1 MAAKREETARKVEK
15 LLRQGKLDGAIEEY
29 VKIVK
34 AKPKDWA
41 TMNALG
47 DLYMRNKQ
55 TDQAVTQYSR
65 VADHFFHEGFYPKAA
80 ALYKKILKVKPSE
93 DQARVQ
99 LAEVSVKLGLLVDA
113 KGHWMDLQ
121 RQRRKRGDL
130 RGAEEIT
137 IKLGE
142 LDSDDLDARWAGIRA
157 RMNADPVAAIGQL
170 SELATDLGEQGRA
183 KDALKALREVVGLD
197 PTNLEHRAKLVR
209 VCLAN
214 GDITGAQEYL
224 TRDVVGDD
232 PALMLALVEVELRG
246 GRHEPAREVLERILA
261 LTPDA
266 RDQVTALGWALNET
280 DVDAA
285 FVCLDQVVRVTAA
298 AADWDGAAALLQE
311 FVARAPNHVP
321 ALVKLVEVCVD
332 AGLEAPMYGAQ
343 GQLAD
348 AYLSQGLAAEARV
361 IAEDL
366 VTREPWERTH
376 IDRLRQALVAVGEP
390 DPDAFIAER
399 LSAPVTNREDFTTL
413 QEEAA
418 HDVVSVASSRLE
430 PDAPAEPVIPVV
442 IEQGAVSVQ
451 FEPDAPAEPAFIEQD
466 PDVPPAYVPESAG
479 TPPTHVGEPP
489 VGHGSINETSL
500 DVYDL
505 TAALDG
511 AAPVSGE
518 AQVDLTSVLDGTSPA
533 ESAPEPAAADP
544 EPAPVS
550 GEAQVDLMSMLGELE
565 SAESVPEPAAADP
578 EPAPATPQPVYDSA
592 PLGAVFESFREQVA
606 TGNVD
611 EDIAGEQFQLGLTY
625 RQMGMLDEAIEA
637 LEVAVRSPQFQFE
650 AGLLLGRMCQEQG
663 VSDKAVS
670 WLELASQ
677 VPAPTVEDSRALMY
691 ELGEVLEAVGETARA
706 LAVFRELQ
714 AATGAYRDVMT
725 RVERLSRVQSGG

>member
-1 MAAKREETARKVEK
+1 MAKREEAARKVEN
-15 LLRQGKLDGAIEEY
+15 LIRQGRLDDAIKEY
-29 VKIVK
+29 AKVIQ

-47 DLYMRNKQ
+47 DLYVRNRQ

-65 VADHFFHEGFYPKAA
+65 VADHFFHEGFHSKAA

-93 DQARVQ
+93 EQARLR
-99 LAEVSVKLGLLVDA
+99 LAEISVKQGLLVDA
-113 KGHWMDLQ
+113 KGYWTDLQ

-130 RGAEEIT
+130 LGAEEIT

-142 LDSDDLDARWAGIRA
+142 LDSNDLDARWAGIRA
-157 RMNADPVAAIGQL
+157 MMTAGDTVAVIGRL
-170 SELATDLGEQGRA
+170 SELATDLGEQGRV
-183 KDALKALREVVGLD
+183 KDALAALREVVELD
-197 PTNLEHRAKLVR
+197 STNLENRAKLVR
-209 VCLAN
+209 ACLAS
-214 GDITGAQEYL
+214 GDVTGAQEYL
-224 TRDVVGDD
+224 TREIVGDD

-246 GRHEPAREVLERILA
+246 GRYEPAHEVLERILT

-266 RDQVTALGWALNET
+266 RDQVTALGWALSET

-285 FVCLDQVVRVTAA
+285 FVCFDQVVMVTAA

-343 GQLAD
+343 AKLAD
-348 AYLSQGLAAEARV
+348 AYLTQGFAAEARV

-366 VTREPWERTH
+366 VAREPWERAH
-376 IDRLRQALVAVGEP
+376 IDRLRQALVALGEP

-399 LSAPVTNREDFTTL
+399 LSAPVTSHEELTTL
-413 QEEAA
+413 QDEAA
-418 HDVVSVASSRLE
+418 DDVVSAVSGRLE
-430 PDAPAEPVIPVV
+430 PDAPAEPVTPVI

-451 FEPDAPAEPAFIEQD
+451 FEPDAPGEPVIIEQD
-466 PDVPPAYVPESAG
+466 PGVPPAYVPDSRVAG
-479 TPPTHVGEPP
+479 TQPTRVGEPP
-489 VGHGSINETSL
+489 VGRGSIDETSG

-505 TAALDG
+505 TAALEP

-518 AQVDLTSVLDGTSPA
+518 AQVDLTSELGEMSPA
-533 ESAPEPAAADP
+533 EIVPEPAAADP
-544 EPAPVS
+544 EPAPV
-550 GEAQVDLMSMLGELE
+550 LE
-565 SAESVPEPAAADP
+565 TKRA
-578 EPAPATPQPVYDSA
+578 PAPTPQPVHASV
-592 PLGAVFESFREQVA
+592 PLDAVFESLREQVA
-606 TGNVD
+606 TGDLD
-611 EDIAGEQFQLGLTY
+611 EDVAGEQFQLGLTY

-637 LEVAVRSPQFQFE
+637 LEVAVRSPQFPFE

-663 VSDKAVS
+663 VSDKAIS

-691 ELGEVLEAVGETARA
+691 ELGEVLEAVGETGRA

-714 AATGAYRDVMT
+714 AEAGAYRDVGT
-725 RVERLSRVQSGG
+725 RIDRLSRVQTGG

>member
-1 MAAKREETARKVEK
+1 MAAKREEAARKVEK
-15 LLRQGKLDGAIEEY
+15 LLRQGRLGGAIEEY
-29 VKIVK
+29 AKVIQ

-47 DLYMRNKQ
+47 DLYVRNKQ

-65 VADHFFHEGFYPKAA
+65 VADYFFHEGFYSKAA

-93 DQARVQ
+93 DQARLQ
-99 LAEVSVKLGLLVDA
+99 LAEVSVKQGLLVDA
-113 KGHWMDLQ
+113 KKYWLDLQ

-130 RGAEEIT
+130 RGADEIT

-142 LDSDDLDARWAGIRA
+142 LDTNDLDARWAGIRA
-157 RMNADPVAAIGQL
+157 MMNAGEPVAAIGQL

-183 KDALKALREVVGLD
+183 KDALTALREVVELD
-197 PTNLEHRAKLVR
+197 PTNLENRVKLVR
-209 VCLAN
+209 ACLAN
-214 GDITGAQEYL
+214 GDMTGAQEHL
-224 TRDVVGDD
+224 TQDVVGDD

-246 GRHEPAREVLERILA
+246 GRHEPAREVLERILT

-266 RDQVTALGWALNET
+266 RDQVTAMGWTLSET
-280 DVDAA
+280 DVDAG
-285 FVCLDQVVRVTAA
+285 FVCLDQVVRVTTA

-311 FVARAPNHVP
+311 FVARAPNRVP

-348 AYLSQGLAAEARV
+348 AYLAQGLAAEARV
-361 IAEDL
+361 IAE
-366 VTREPWERTH
+366 
-376 IDRLRQALVAVGEP
+376 
-390 DPDAFIAER
+390 R
-399 LSAPVTNREDFTTL
+399 LSAPVTSHEEFTTL
-413 QEEAA
+413 QGEAA

-430 PDAPAEPVIPVV
+430 PDAPAEPVI
-442 IEQGAVSVQ
+442 
-451 FEPDAPAEPAFIEQD
+451 IEQD
-466 PDVPPAYVPESAG
+466 PGVPPAYVPESRVGG
-479 TPPTHVGEPP
+479 TRPTPVGEPP
-489 VGHGSINETSL
+489 VGRGSVNEASG

-505 TAALDG
+505 TAALDTT
-511 AAPVSGE
+511 APVSGPVSGE
-518 AQVDLTSVLDGTSPA
+518 EEVDLTSVLGEMSP
-533 ESAPEPAAADP
+533 
-544 EPAPVS
+544 
-550 GEAQVDLMSMLGELE
+550 
-565 SAESVPEPAAADP
+565 AESVPEPVAADP
-578 EPAPATPQPVYDSA
+578 EPAPAPETRSAPAPTPQPVHASA
-592 PLGAVFESFREQVA
+592 PLDAVFESFREQVA
-606 TGNVD
+606 TGDLD
-611 EDIAGEQFQLGLTY
+611 EDVAGEQFQLGLTY
-625 RQMGMLDEAIEA
+625 RQMGMLDDAITA

-706 LAVFRELQ
+706 LATFRELQ
-714 AATGAYRDVMT
+714 ADAGAYRDVGK
-725 RVERLSRVQSGG
+725 RVDRLSRV

>member
-1 MAAKREETARKVEK
+1 MAAKREEAARKVEK
-15 LLRQGKLDGAIEEY
+15 LLRQGRLGGAIEEY
-29 VKIVK
+29 AKVIQ

-47 DLYMRNKQ
+47 DLYVRNKQ

-65 VADHFFHEGFYPKAA
+65 VADHFFHEGFYSKAA

-99 LAEVSVKLGLLVDA
+99 LAEVSVKQGLLVDA
-113 KGHWMDLQ
+113 KKYWLDLQ

-130 RGAEEIT
+130 RGADEIT

-142 LDSDDLDARWAGIRA
+142 LDSNDLDARWAGIRA
-157 RMNADPVAAIGQL
+157 MMNAGDPVAAIGQL
-170 SELATDLGEQGRA
+170 SELATELGEQGRA
-183 KDALKALREVVGLD
+183 KDALTALREVVELD
-197 PTNLEHRAKLVR
+197 PTNLENRAKLVR
-209 VCLAN
+209 ACLAN
-214 GDITGAQEYL
+214 GDITGAQEHL
-224 TRDVVGDD
+224 TQDVVGDD
-232 PALMLALVEVELRG
+232 PALMLALVEVEFRG
-246 GRHEPAREVLERILA
+246 GRHEPAREVLERILT

-266 RDQVTALGWALNET
+266 RDQVTALGWALSET

-285 FVCLDQVVRVTAA
+285 FVCLDQVVRVTTA

-332 AGLEAPMYGAQ
+332 AGLEAPMYSAQ

-348 AYLSQGLAAEARV
+348 AYLAQGLAAEARV

-366 VTREPWERTH
+366 VTREPWERAH
-376 IDRLRQALVAVGEP
+376 IDRLRQALVALGEA

-399 LSAPVTNREDFTTL
+399 LSAPVTSHEEFTTS
-413 QEEAA
+413 QGEAA

-430 PDAPAEPVIPVV
+430 PDAPAEPVTPVTPVIPV
-442 IEQGAVSVQ
+442 IIDQGGVPVE
-451 FEPDAPAEPAFIEQD
+451 FEPETPAEPVIIEQD
-466 PDVPPAYVPESAG
+466 LGVPPAYAPEPGVAG
-479 TPPTHVGEPP
+479 TRPTPVGEPP
-489 VGHGSINETSL
+489 VGRESVNETSG

-505 TAALDG
+505 TAALDTT
-511 AAPVSGE
+511 APVSGLVPGPVSGE
-518 AQVDLTSVLDGTSPA
+518 EEVDLTSVLGEMSP
-533 ESAPEPAAADP
+533 
-544 EPAPVS
+544 
-550 GEAQVDLMSMLGELE
+550 
-565 SAESVPEPAAADP
+565 AESVPEPVATDP
-578 EPAPATPQPVYDSA
+578 EPAPAPETRSAPAPTPQPVHASA
-592 PLGAVFESFREQVA
+592 PLDAVFESFREQVA
-606 TGNVD
+606 TGDLD
-611 EDIAGEQFQLGLTY
+611 EDVAGEQFQLGLTY
-625 RQMGMLDEAIEA
+625 RQMGMLDDAIMA

-706 LAVFRELQ
+706 LATFRELQ
-714 AATGAYRDVMT
+714 ADAGAYRDVGK
-725 RVERLSRVQSGG
+725 RVDRLSRVQTGG

>member
-1 MAAKREETARKVEK
+1 MAAKREEAARKVEK

-29 VKIVK
+29 AKVIQ

-47 DLYMRNKQ
+47 DLYVRNKQ

-65 VADHFFHEGFYPKAA
+65 VADHFFHEGFYSKAA
-80 ALYKKILKVKPSE
+80 ALYKKILKVRPSE
-93 DQARVQ
+93 DQARLQ
-99 LAEVSVKLGLLVDA
+99 LAEVSVKQGLLVDA
-113 KGHWMDLQ
+113 KRYWLDLQ

-130 RGAEEIT
+130 RGADEIT

-142 LDSDDLDARWAGIRA
+142 LDTNDLDARWAGIRA
-157 RMNADPVAAIGQL
+157 MMNAGDPVAAIGQL
-170 SELATDLGEQGRA
+170 SQLATDLGEQGRA
-183 KDALKALREVVGLD
+183 KDAMTALREAVELD
-197 PTNLEHRAKLVR
+197 PTNLENRAKLVR
-209 VCLAN
+209 ACLAH
-214 GDITGAQEYL
+214 GDITGAQEHL
-224 TRDVVGDD
+224 TQDVVGDD

-246 GRHEPAREVLERILA
+246 GRHEPAREVLERILT

-266 RDQVTALGWALNET
+266 RDQVTALGWAVSET
-280 DVDAA
+280 DVDAG
-285 FVCLDQVVRVTAA
+285 FVCLDQVVRVTTA

-311 FVARAPNHVP
+311 FVARAPKHVP

-348 AYLSQGLAAEARV
+348 AYLAQGLAAEARV

-366 VTREPWERTH
+366 VTREPWERVH
-376 IDRLRQALVAVGEP
+376 IDRLRQALVALGEP

-399 LSAPVTNREDFTTL
+399 LSAPVTSHEEFTTS
-413 QEEAA
+413 QGEAA

-430 PDAPAEPVIPVV
+430 PDAPAEPVIPVIPV
-442 IEQGAVSVQ
+442 IIDQGGVPVQ
-451 FEPDAPAEPAFIEQD
+451 FEPDAPAEPVIPVIMEQD
-466 PDVPPAYVPESAG
+466 PGVPP
-479 TPPTHVGEPP
+479 TPVGEPP
-489 VGHGSINETSL
+489 VGRGSINETSG

-505 TAALDG
+505 TAALDTT
-511 AAPVSGE
+511 APVSGPVSGE
-518 AQVDLTSVLDGTSPA
+518 EEVDLTSVLGEMSPA
-533 ESAPEPAAADP
+533 ESVPEPVAADP
-544 EPAPVS
+544 EPAPVP
-550 GEAQVDLMSMLGELE
+550 AQ
-565 SAESVPEPAAADP
+565 SA
-578 EPAPATPQPVYDSA
+578 PAPTPQPVHASA
-592 PLGAVFESFREQVA
+592 PLDTVFESFREQVA
-606 TGNVD
+606 TGDLD
-611 EDIAGEQFQLGLTY
+611 EDVAGEQFQLGLTY
-625 RQMGMLDEAIEA
+625 RQMGMLDDAITA

-706 LAVFRELQ
+706 LATFRELQ
-714 AATGAYRDVMT
+714 ADAGAYRDVGK
-725 RVERLSRVQSGG
+725 RVDRLSRVQTGG

>member
-1 MAAKREETARKVEK
+1 MAAKREEAARKVEK

-29 VKIVK
+29 AKVIQ

-47 DLYMRNKQ
+47 DLYVRNKQ

-65 VADHFFHEGFYPKAA
+65 VADHFFHEGFYSKAA

-93 DQARVQ
+93 DQARLQ
-99 LAEVSVKLGLLVDA
+99 LAEISVKQGLLVDA
-113 KGHWMDLQ
+113 KKYWLDLQ

-130 RGAEEIT
+130 RGADEIT

-142 LDSDDLDARWAGIRA
+142 LDTNDLDARWAGIRA
-157 RMNADPVAAIGQL
+157 MMNAGDPVAAIGQL

-183 KDALKALREVVGLD
+183 KDALTALREVVELD
-197 PTNLEHRAKLVR
+197 PTNLENRAKLVR
-209 VCLAN
+209 ACLAN

-224 TRDVVGDD
+224 TQDVVGDD

-246 GRHEPAREVLERILA
+246 GRHEPAREVLERILT

-266 RDQVTALGWALNET
+266 RDQVTALGWALSET
-280 DVDAA
+280 DVDAG
-285 FVCLDQVVRVTAA
+285 FVCLDQVVKVTTA

-348 AYLSQGLAAEARV
+348 AYLAQGLAAEARV

-366 VTREPWERTH
+366 VTREPWERAH
-376 IDRLRQALVAVGEP
+376 IDRLRQALVALGEP

-399 LSAPVTNREDFTTL
+399 LSAPVTSHEEFTTS
-413 QEEAA
+413 QGEAA
-418 HDVVSVASSRLE
+418 HEVVSVASSRLE
-430 PDAPAEPVIPVV
+430 PDAPAEPVTPVIPV
-442 IEQGAVSVQ
+442 IIDQGGIPVQ
-451 FEPDAPAEPAFIEQD
+451 FEPDAPAEAVIIDQD
-466 PDVPPAYVPESAG
+466 PGVPPAYVPEPGVAG
-479 TPPTHVGEPP
+479 TRATHVGEPP
-489 VGHGSINETSL
+489 VGRGSINETSG

-505 TAALDG
+505 TAALEK
-511 AAPVSGE
+511 AAPVSGPVPGPVSGE
-518 AQVDLTSVLDGTSPA
+518 EEVDLTSVLGEMSPA
-533 ESAPEPAAADP
+533 ESVPELVAADP
-544 EPAPVS
+544 EPVP
-550 GEAQVDLMSMLGELE
+550 
-565 SAESVPEPAAADP
+565 VPETQSA
-578 EPAPATPQPVYDSA
+578 PAPTPQPVHAPA
-592 PLGAVFESFREQVA
+592 PLDAVFDLFREQVA
-606 TGNVD
+606 TGDLD
-611 EDIAGEQFQLGLTY
+611 EDVAGEQFQLGLTY
-625 RQMGMLDEAIEA
+625 RQMGMLDDAITA

-670 WLELASQ
+670 WLELASR

-706 LAVFRELQ
+706 LATFRELQ
-714 AATGAYRDVMT
+714 ADAGAYRDVGK
-725 RVERLSRVQSGG
+725 RVDRLSRVQTGG

>member
-1 MAAKREETARKVEK
+1 MAAKREDTARKVEK

-29 VKIVK
+29 VQIVK

-47 DLYMRNKQ
+47 DLYVRNKQ

-93 DQARVQ
+93 DQARVH
-99 LAEVSVKLGLLVDA
+99 LAEISVKQGLLVDA
-113 KGHWMDLQ
+113 KAYWMDLQ

-130 RGAEEIT
+130 RGADEIT

-209 VCLAN
+209 ACLAN

-298 AADWDGAAALLQE
+298 GADWDGAAALLQE

-366 VTREPWERTH
+366 VTREPWERAH

-399 LSAPVTNREDFTTL
+399 LSAPVTSQEEFTTA
-413 QEEAA
+413 QGEAA
-418 HDVVSVASSRLE
+418 HDAVSVASSPLE
-430 PDAPAEPVIPVV
+430 PAEPAIPVV

-489 VGHGSINETSL
+489 VGRGSINETSL

-550 GEAQVDLMSMLGELE
+550 GEVQVDLTSVLGEMG
-565 SAESVPEPAAADP
+565 SVESVPAAADL
-578 EPAPATPQPVYDSA
+578 EPAPAPRPQPVHAST
-592 PLGAVFESFREQVA
+592 PLGAVFESFRDQVA
-606 TGNVD
+606 TGDQD
-611 EDIAGEQFQLGLTY
+611 EDVAGEQFQLGLTY

-637 LEVAVRSPQFQFE
+637 LEVAVRSPRFQFE

-663 VSDKAVS
+663 ASDKAVL

-691 ELGEVLEAVGETARA
+691 ELGEVLEAIGETARA
-706 LAVFRELQ
+706 LSVFRELQ
-714 AATGAYRDVMT
+714 SATGAYRDVMT

>member
-1 MAAKREETARKVEK
+1 M
-15 LLRQGKLDGAIEEY
+15 
-29 VKIVK
+29 
-34 AKPKDWA
+34 
-41 TMNALG
+41 
-47 DLYMRNKQ
+47 KQ
-55 TDQAVTQYSR
+55 
-65 VADHFFHEGFYPKAA
+65 
-80 ALYKKILKVKPSE
+80 
-93 DQARVQ
+93 
-99 LAEVSVKLGLLVDA
+99 GLLVDA

-121 RQRRKRGDL
+121 RQRRRRGGL
-130 RGAEEIT
+130 RGADEIT

-142 LDSDDLDARWAGIRA
+142 LDANDLDARWAGIRA

-170 SELATDLGEQGRA
+170 SELATDLGEQGRV
-183 KDALKALREVVGLD
+183 KDALVALREVVELD
-197 PTNLEHRAKLVR
+197 PTNLENRAKLVR
-209 VCLAN
+209 ACLAN
-214 GDITGAQEYL
+214 GDITGAQEHL

-232 PALMLALVEVELRG
+232 PALMLALVEVEFCG
-246 GRHEPAREVLERILA
+246 DRHEPAREVLERILT

-266 RDQVTALGWALNET
+266 RDQVTALGWALSET

-285 FVCLDQVVRVTAA
+285 FVCLDQVVRVTTA

-348 AYLSQGLAAEARV
+348 AYLTQGLAAEARV

-366 VTREPWERTH
+366 VTREPWERAH
-376 IDRLRQALVAVGEP
+376 IDRLRQALVALGEP

-399 LSAPVTNREDFTTL
+399 LSAPVTSREEFTTL
-413 QEEAA
+413 QDEAA

-430 PDAPAEPVIPVV
+430 TDAPAEPVTPVV

-451 FEPDAPAEPAFIEQD
+451 FEPDAPAEPVVIDQD
-466 PDVPPAYVPESAG
+466 PGVPPAYAPESRVAG
-479 TPPTHVGEPP
+479 TGPTHAGEPP
-489 VGHGSINETSL
+489 VGRGSINETSG

-505 TAALDG
+505 TAALDRT
-511 AAPVSGE
+511 APVSGSVSGE
-518 AQVDLTSVLDGTSPA
+518 EEVDLTLVLGEMSPA
-533 ESAPEPAAADP
+533 ESVPALAVADP
-544 EPAPVS
+544 EPAPV
-550 GEAQVDLMSMLGELE
+550 
-565 SAESVPEPAAADP
+565 PETQRA
-578 EPAPATPQPVYDSA
+578 PAPTPQPVHASV
-592 PLGAVFESFREQVA
+592 PLDAVFESLREQVA
-606 TGNVD
+606 TGDLD
-611 EDIAGEQFQLGLTY
+611 EDVAGEQFQLGLTY

-677 VPAPTVEDSRALMY
+677 VPAPTV
-691 ELGEVLEAVGETARA
+691 
-706 LAVFRELQ
+706 
-714 AATGAYRDVMT
+714 
-725 RVERLSRVQSGG
+725 

>member
-1 MAAKREETARKVEK
+1 MAAKREEAARKVEE

-29 VKIVK
+29 AKVIQ

-47 DLYMRNKQ
+47 DLYVRNKQ

-65 VADHFFHEGFYPKAA
+65 VADHFFHEGFYSKAA

-93 DQARVQ
+93 DQARLQ
-99 LAEVSVKLGLLVDA
+99 LAEVSVKQGLLVDA
-113 KGHWMDLQ
+113 KRYWLDLQ

-130 RGAEEIT
+130 RGADEIT

-142 LDSDDLDARWAGIRA
+142 LDTNDLDARWAGIRA
-157 RMNADPVAAIGQL
+157 MMNAGDPVAAIGQL
-170 SELATDLGEQGRA
+170 SQLATDLGEQGRA
-183 KDALKALREVVGLD
+183 KDAMTALREAVELD
-197 PTNLEHRAKLVR
+197 PTNLENRAKLVR
-209 VCLAN
+209 ACLAN
-214 GDITGAQEYL
+214 GDIIGAQEHL
-224 TRDVVGDD
+224 TQDVVGDD

-246 GRHEPAREVLERILA
+246 GRHEPAREVLERILT

-266 RDQVTALGWALNET
+266 RDQVTALGWAVSET
-280 DVDAA
+280 DVDAG
-285 FVCLDQVVRVTAA
+285 FVCLDQVVRVTTAG
-298 AADWDGAAALLQE
+298 ADWDGAAALLQE

-348 AYLSQGLAAEARV
+348 AYLAQGLAAEARV

-366 VTREPWERTH
+366 VTREPWERAH
-376 IDRLRQALVAVGEP
+376 IDRLRQALVALGEP

-399 LSAPVTNREDFTTL
+399 LSAPVTSHEEFTTS
-413 QEEAA
+413 QGEAA

-430 PDAPAEPVIPVV
+430 PDAPAEPVIPV
-442 IEQGAVSVQ
+442 IIDQGGVPVQ
-451 FEPDAPAEPAFIEQD
+451 FEPDAPAEPVIPVIMEQD
-466 PDVPPAYVPESAG
+466 PGV
-479 TPPTHVGEPP
+479 PPTHVGEPP
-489 VGHGSINETSL
+489 VGRGSINETSG

-505 TAALDG
+505 TAALEK
-511 AAPVSGE
+511 AAPVSGPVSGE
-518 AQVDLTSVLDGTSPA
+518 EEVDLTSVLGEMGPA
-533 ESAPEPAAADP
+533 ESVPEPVAADP
-544 EPAPVS
+544 EPAPVP
-550 GEAQVDLMSMLGELE
+550 AQ
-565 SAESVPEPAAADP
+565 SA
-578 EPAPATPQPVYDSA
+578 PAPTPQPVHASA
-592 PLGAVFESFREQVA
+592 PLDAVFESFREQVA
-606 TGNVD
+606 TGDLD
-611 EDIAGEQFQLGLTY
+611 EDVAGEQFQLGLTY
-625 RQMGMLDEAIEA
+625 RQMGMLDDAITA

-706 LAVFRELQ
+706 LATFRELQ
-714 AATGAYRDVMT
+714 ADAGAYRDVGK
-725 RVERLSRVQSGG
+725 RVDRLSRVQTGG

>member
-1 MAAKREETARKVEK
+1 MAAKREEAARKVEK

-29 VKIVK
+29 AKVIQ

-47 DLYMRNKQ
+47 DLYVRNKQ

-65 VADHFFHEGFYPKAA
+65 VADHFFHEGFYSKAA

-93 DQARVQ
+93 DQARLQ
-99 LAEVSVKLGLLVDA
+99 LAEISVKQGLLVDA
-113 KGHWMDLQ
+113 KKYWLDLQ

-130 RGAEEIT
+130 RGADEIT

-142 LDSDDLDARWAGIRA
+142 LDTNDLDARWAGIRA
-157 RMNADPVAAIGQL
+157 MMNAGDPVAAIGQL

-183 KDALKALREVVGLD
+183 KDALTALREVVELD
-197 PTNLEHRAKLVR
+197 PTNLENRAKLVR
-209 VCLAN
+209 ACLAN

-224 TRDVVGDD
+224 TQDVVGDD

-246 GRHEPAREVLERILA
+246 GRHEPAREVLERILT

-266 RDQVTALGWALNET
+266 RDQVTALGWALSET
-280 DVDAA
+280 DVDAG
-285 FVCLDQVVRVTAA
+285 FVCLDQVVKVTTAV
-298 AADWDGAAALLQE
+298 ADWDGAAALLQE

-348 AYLSQGLAAEARV
+348 AYLAQGLAAEARV
-361 IAEDL
+361 IAEEL
-366 VTREPWERTH
+366 VTREPWERAH
-376 IDRLRQALVAVGEP
+376 IDRLRQALVALGEP

-399 LSAPVTNREDFTTL
+399 LSAPVTSHEEFTTS
-413 QEEAA
+413 QGEAA

-430 PDAPAEPVIPVV
+430 PDAPAEPVIPV
-442 IEQGAVSVQ
+442 IIDQGGVPVQ
-451 FEPDAPAEPAFIEQD
+451 FEPDAPAEPVIPVIMEQD
-466 PDVPPAYVPESAG
+466 PGV
-479 TPPTHVGEPP
+479 PPTHVGEPP
-489 VGHGSINETSL
+489 VGRGSINETSG

-505 TAALDG
+505 TAALEK
-511 AAPVSGE
+511 AAPVSGPVSGE
-518 AQVDLTSVLDGTSPA
+518 EEVDLTSVLGEMSPA
-533 ESAPEPAAADP
+533 ESVPELVAADP
-544 EPAPVS
+544 EPVPVP
-550 GEAQVDLMSMLGELE
+550 ETE
-565 SAESVPEPAAADP
+565 SA
-578 EPAPATPQPVYDSA
+578 PAPTPQPVHASA
-592 PLGAVFESFREQVA
+592 PPDAVFESFREQVA
-606 TGNVD
+606 TGDLD
-611 EDIAGEQFQLGLTY
+611 EDVAGEQFQLGLTY
-625 RQMGMLDEAIEA
+625 RQMGMLDDAITA

-670 WLELASQ
+670 WLELASR

-706 LAVFRELQ
+706 LATFRELQ
-714 AATGAYRDVMT
+714 ADAGAYRDVGK
-725 RVERLSRVQSGG
+725 RVDRLSRVQTGG

>member
-1 MAAKREETARKVEK
+1 MAAKREEAARKVEK

-29 VKIVK
+29 AKVIQ

-47 DLYMRNKQ
+47 DLYVRNKQ

-65 VADHFFHEGFYPKAA
+65 VADHFFHEGFYSKAA

-93 DQARVQ
+93 DQARLQ
-99 LAEVSVKLGLLVDA
+99 LAEISVKQGLLVDA
-113 KGHWMDLQ
+113 KKYWLDLQ

-130 RGAEEIT
+130 RGADEIT
-137 IKLGE
+137 IRLGE
-142 LDSDDLDARWAGIRA
+142 LDTNDLDARWAGIRA
-157 RMNADPVAAIGQL
+157 MMNAGDPVAAIGQL

-183 KDALKALREVVGLD
+183 KDALTALREVVELD
-197 PTNLEHRAKLVR
+197 PTNLENRAKLVR
-209 VCLAN
+209 ACLAN
-214 GDITGAQEYL
+214 GDITGAQEHL
-224 TRDVVGDD
+224 TQDVVGDD

-246 GRHEPAREVLERILA
+246 GRHGPACEVLERILT

-266 RDQVTALGWALNET
+266 RDQVTALGWALSET
-280 DVDAA
+280 DVDAG
-285 FVCLDQVVRVTAA
+285 FICLDQVVKVTTA
-298 AADWDGAAALLQE
+298 AADWDGAATLLQE

-348 AYLSQGLAAEARV
+348 AYLAQGLAAEARV

-366 VTREPWERTH
+366 VTREPWERAH
-376 IDRLRQALVAVGEP
+376 IDRLRQALVALGEP

-399 LSAPVTNREDFTTL
+399 LSAPVTSHEEFTTS
-413 QEEAA
+413 QGEAA

-430 PDAPAEPVIPVV
+430 PDAPAEPVIPV
-442 IEQGAVSVQ
+442 IIDQGGVPVQ
-451 FEPDAPAEPAFIEQD
+451 FEPDAPAEPVIIEQD
-466 PDVPPAYVPESAG
+466 PGVPPASAPEPRVAG
-479 TPPTHVGEPP
+479 TQPTHVGEPP
-489 VGHGSINETSL
+489 VGRGSINETSG

-505 TAALDG
+505 TAALEK
-511 AAPVSGE
+511 AAPMSGPVSGE
-518 AQVDLTSVLDGTSPA
+518 EEVDLTSVLGEMSPA
-533 ESAPEPAAADP
+533 ESVPELVAADP
-544 EPAPVS
+544 EPVPIP
-550 GEAQVDLMSMLGELE
+550 ETQ
-565 SAESVPEPAAADP
+565 SA
-578 EPAPATPQPVYDSA
+578 PAPTPQPVHASA
-592 PLGAVFESFREQVA
+592 PLDSVFESFREQVA
-606 TGNVD
+606 TGDLD

-625 RQMGMLDEAIEA
+625 RQMGMLDDAITA

-670 WLELASQ
+670 WLELASR

-706 LAVFRELQ
+706 LATFRELQ
-714 AATGAYRDVMT
+714 ADAGAYRDVGK
-725 RVERLSRVQSGG
+725 RVDRLSRVQTGG